1 MCLFILPFKANLVSQ
16 VLHMNG
22 FYPSWTDA
30 IYIFKWDFDAKLVSQ
45 VSQVNGFFSWWTDLI
60 CFFVWF
66 FYEKHVLQMLHLKG
80 FIPSWTDRICLF
92 KSGFKAKRYMWRASF
107 LDKKIIK
114 VRIRTNNWDEETYRN
129 KLEKVVSQTTDIIKT
144 SNFGSLLMC
153 FIGWKIVAIVK
164 GGFFIQLSLADRF
177 FPAYYAHCV
186 LVHSSTVQLVSN
198 SLKKDL
204 IFLIFPV
211 GV

>member
-1 MCLFILPFKANLVSQ
+1 
-16 VLHMNG
+16 
-22 FYPSWTDA
+22 
-30 IYIFKWDFDAKLVSQ
+30 
-45 VSQVNGFFSWWTDLI
+45 
-60 CFFVWF
+60 
-66 FYEKHVLQMLHLKG
+66 MLHLKG

-92 KSGFKAKRYMWRASF
+92 KSGFKAKRSMWRASF
-107 LDKKIIK
+107 LDKKLIK

-129 KLEKVVSQTTDIIKT
+129 KLKKVVSQTTDIIKT

-211 GV
+211 GVLIPMLFFPIWILIVVVNVLDLKNLQEQVKKAFCFKNCTDLSLFE